1 MGWLLVVLLLGI
13 ATWNFFVGMGV
24 IAGVMCILSVWL
36 SIELLL
42 QSYHQDNYY

>member
-24 IAGVMCILSVWL
+24 IAGIMTFLSVWL
-36 SIELLL
+36 ILELLL
-42 QSYHQDNYY
+42 QSYHQDDYY